1 MLFQLLQ
8 LRVAAY
14 VLCTCEVSKRCKN
27 EKMVSF
33 EAPKVW
39 LAPMSGATDAPM
51 RRQAVYFGAPAVV
64 SEMVAGEMLATQ
76 RPDVVRRT
84 CRHEG
89 GGYWIVQLA
98 ARRPEDMHRGAEL
111 LAESGV
117 DVIDIN
123 MGCPSRQVTGGQSG
137 SALMRDVP
145 LASEIMDAAIE
156 GANGRPVTL
165 KMRLGWDDAMLNAP
179 ELGSIAES
187 KGIRMLTVHGRT
199 RCQFYKGEAD
209 WAAVRDTVDA
219 VRLPVI
225 VNGDIGSV
233 ADATQALELSGA
245 HGVMVGRAA
254 MGEPWRVGEIAAA
267 LSQSDWNAP
276 TRAEKLSSLCEQ
288 IEDSV
293 SLYGPKLGVLTV
305 RKHISAAIDALDLRI
320 APADRRSLRSKLCQ
334 ISDWQDLIAAL
345 RQVYLQPDLVEAV

>member
-1 MLFQLLQ
+1 
-8 LRVAAY
+8 
-14 VLCTCEVSKRCKN
+14 
-27 EKMVSF
+27 MVSF
-33 EAPKVW
+33 EASKVW

-51 RRQAVYFGAPAVV
+51 RRQAVHFGAPAVV
-64 SEMVAGEMLATQ
+64 SEMVAGEMLAAA

-98 ARRPEDMHRGAEL
+98 ARRPEDMFGGAAL

-145 LASEIMDAAIE
+145 LASEIMDAALE
-156 GANGRPVTL
+156 GAGGRPVTL
-165 KMRLGWDDAMLNAP
+165 KMRLGWDEAALNAP
-179 ELGSIAES
+179 ELGAIAEA

-199 RCQFYKGEAD
+199 RCQFYKGAAD
-209 WAAVRDTVDA
+209 WAAVRETVTA
-219 VRLPVI
+219 VRVPVI

-233 ADATQALELSGA
+233 DDARRALDLSGA

-254 MGEPWRVGEIAAA
+254 MGRAWLPGEIDAA
-267 LSQSDWNAP
+267 LSGRRWTPPA
-276 TRAEKLSSLCEQ
+276 RREKLSSLCEQ
-288 IEDSV
+288 IVDSI
-293 SLYGPKLGVLTV
+293 SLYGPKLGLLTV
-305 RKHISAAIDALDLRI
+305 RKHVSAAIDALDLDVS
-320 APADRRSLRSKLCQ
+320 PAERRDLRSRLCQ
-334 ISDWQDLIAAL
+334 IQDWNELIAAL
-345 RQVYLQPDLVEAV
+345 RHTYLQTDLVEAV

>member
-1 MLFQLLQ
+1 
-8 LRVAAY
+8 
-14 VLCTCEVSKRCKN
+14 
-27 EKMVSF
+27 MVSF

-137 SALMRDVP
+137 SALMRDVS
-145 LASEIMDAAIE
+145 LASDIMDAAIE
-156 GANGRPVTL
+156 GAGGRPVTL
-165 KMRLGWDDAMLNAP
+165 KMRLGWDDTMLNAP
-179 ELGSIAES
+179 ELGAIAEA

-199 RCQFYKGEAD
+199 RCQFYKGAAD
-209 WAAVRDTVDA
+209 WAAVRETVEA
-219 VRLPVI
+219 VSLPVI
-225 VNGDIGSV
+225 VNGDIRSV
-233 ADATQALELSGA
+233 ADAQQALECSGA

-254 MGEPWRVGEIAAA
+254 MGQPWLAGEIAAA
-267 LSQSDWNAP
+267 LDQACWHAP
-276 TRAEKLSSLCEQ
+276 SRSEKLSSLCEQ

-305 RKHISAAIDALDLRI
+305 RKHVSAAIDTLDLRM
-320 APADRRSLRSKLCQ
+320 ASSERRRMRSQLCQ
-334 ISDWQDLIAAL
+334 ISDWQELIAAL
-345 RQVYLQPDLVEAV
+345 RQVYLKPDLVEAV

>member
-1 MLFQLLQ
+1 MHIETRHF
-8 LRVAAY
+8 RNTAY
-14 VLCTCEVSKRCKN
+14 VLCTCEEVKSRNN
-27 EKMVSF
+27 EEMVSF
-33 EAPKVW
+33 KAPQVW

-51 RRQAVYFGAPAVV
+51 RRQAVHFGAPAVV
-64 SEMVAGEMLATQ
+64 SEMVAGEMLAAA

-98 ARRPEDMHRGAEL
+98 ARRPEDMARGAEL
-111 LAESGV
+111 LAGSGV

-145 LASEIMDAAIE
+145 LASEIMDAALE
-156 GANGRPVTL
+156 GAGGRPVTL
-165 KMRLGWDDAMLNAP
+165 KMRLGWDDGARNAP
-179 ELGSIAES
+179 ELGAIADA

-199 RCQFYKGEAD
+199 RCQFYKGAAD
-209 WAAVRDTVDA
+209 WAAVRETVDA
-219 VRLPVI
+219 VSVPVI

-233 ADATQALELSGA
+233 TDARQALAASGA

-254 MGEPWRVGEIAAA
+254 MGRPWLAGEIAAA
-267 LSQSDWNAP
+267 LSGRRWTPPSRREQ
-276 TRAEKLSSLCEQ
+276 LSSLCEQ

-293 SLYGPKLGVLTV
+293 ALYGPKLGVLTV
-305 RKHISAAIDALDLRI
+305 RKHVSAAIDALGIDISPAERRTLR
-320 APADRRSLRSKLCQ
+320 ARLCR
-334 ISDWQDLIAAL
+334 IGDWKDLIAAL
-345 RQVYLQPDLVEAV
+345 RQTYLQTDLVEAV